1 MQAFF
6 ASGWRY
12 PLALLAGLIMPLG
25 FAPFGYGPLAI
36 LGLAVIFAIVTA
48 DPWRTPKGPAY
59 LFGLGYAGFGVYWI
73 FISVSEYGGGPLAAA
88 LVTPIFIAL
97 FALYPLAALALGRVL
112 GKNRDGVTAVVTLPL
127 AWVFVEWVRSW
138 LFTGATWLSVGYT
151 QIDAP
156 MAAVAPVFGMFGL
169 SLIAALIAG
178 LIAACLVLRG
188 PSRFAALVP
197 ALALYLGP
205 VLIDADWTAPVGE
218 PRSVLL
224 IQGNISQD
232 QKWLAENRLETLR
245 AYAEA
250 SRRHFGT
257 DLIIWPETA
266 VPAFHHQV
274 RDEFLQPLAADAAAA
289 GSDIV
294 TGIPVVDIAR
304 EGAFNAVTVLGDP
317 QRFYYKRHLVPFGEY
332 VPFRDLLGGALDFVG
347 APLGDFNAGTQAT
360 ILYAA
365 GVPLGVSICYEIT
378 FGNEIAD
385 ALPEAQVLVNVSN
398 DAWFGDSLAPYQHL
412 EMARMRAL
420 ETGRPL
426 LRATNTGIT
435 AFIDHRGEV
444 TARAPLFEAATLGG
458 SVQPRSGATPY
469 VGWRDWP
476 VACLAALGLLIA
488 GVTRARSRPLFR

>member
-1 MQAFF
+1 MQGFF

-25 FAPFGYGPLAI
+25 FSPFGFGPLAI
-36 LGLAVIFAIVTA
+36 LGLALIFAIVTA
-48 DPWRTPKGPAY
+48 DPRRTPKGPAY

-73 FISVSEYGGGPLAAA
+73 FISVSQYGGGPLAAA
-88 LVTPIFIAL
+88 LVTPLFILL

-112 GKNRDGVTAVVTLPL
+112 GKDRDAVTVLVTLPL

-138 LFTGATWLSVGYT
+138 LFTGATWLSIGYA

-156 MAAVAPVFGMFGL
+156 MASVAPVFGMFGL
-169 SLIAALIAG
+169 SLISALIAG
-178 LIAACLVLRG
+178 QIAACLALRG
-188 PSRFAALVP
+188 PLRFVALIP
-197 ALALYLGP
+197 ALALYFGP
-205 VLIDADWTAPVGE
+205 AAIANDWTEPTGE

-224 IQGNISQD
+224 IQGNIPQD
-232 QKWLAENRLETLR
+232 QKWLAENRLDTLR
-245 AYAEA
+245 AYAETT
-250 SRRHFGT
+250 RRHFGT

-266 VPAFHHQV
+266 VPDFYHQV
-274 RDEFLQPLAADAAAA
+274 REDFLQPLAADAQAA
-289 GSDIV
+289 GTDIV
-294 TGIPVVDIAR
+294 TGVPVVDIAR
-304 EGAFNAVTVLGDP
+304 KAAFNAVTVLGDP

-347 APLGDFNAGTQAT
+347 APLGDFTAGTEAT

-365 GVPLGVSICYEIT
+365 GIPLGVSVCYEIT

-385 ALPEAQVLVNVSN
+385 ALPEAQVLVNISN

-435 AFIDHRGEV
+435 AFIDYRGQV
-444 TARAPLFEAATLGG
+444 TARAPMFEAATLAG
-458 SVQPRSGATPY
+458 SVQPRTGATPY

-476 VACLAALGLLIA
+476 VACFAALGLLVA
-488 GVTRARSRPLFR
+488 GVTRGRSRRIFG